1 MPAAGATQALRLCQV
16 PLGAIALPNV
26 VQDGFLT
33 LHGTKKLWIVQM

>member
-26 VQDGFLT
+26 VMARKSFG
-33 LHGTKKLWIVQM
+33 